1 MRWRK
6 RVLYAL
12 IAVLAVFVIGGL
24 VLASRFL
31 NSFRD
36 KNTSLGDVVGGIRN
50 PRGMFPDQS
59 RLTILLVGQDYN
71 HDNRGYISSR
81 NTRADTIMLLSIDLD
96 KKQTRACSI
105 PRDTYVLAPDG
116 KTGKINATYS
126 RGGIELLKGTLVSLL
141 GVQVDHHV
149 IIKADAVREIVDAVG
164 GVEVET
170 LDAMN
175 YDDNWGGLHV
185 HLPQGK
191 QRVDGKGA
199 EGFIRFR
206 EVNRFK
212 VDAEGNKTPIK
223 VVHSKEEGDFRRMA
237 RQQQLI
243 RSLISAASTPAN
255 VMKASSIIDTGFGQI
270 DTDFSRVQCLAL
282 ASLLK
287 GTSSQSMVSGTVPGK
302 DAKKNGVY
310 FYELDQEK
318 ANATVDWLIRWD
330 DKAMKKLI
338 RIGVK
343 NGTKISGVAKRLAE
357 QLTKKGYD
365 SSSMGN
371 APPATVTT
379 IFYEKAAYES
389 AAKEVQKLL
398 GAPSIQKNPKPNPN
412 GPEVQVVIGDDTAK
426 KIKLPTATSAQ

>member
-1 MRWRK
+1 
-6 RVLYAL
+6 
-12 IAVLAVFVIGGL
+12 VLAVVVIGG
-24 VLASRFL
+24 VTFASKIL

-36 KNTSLGDVVGGIRN
+36 KNTSLGDVIGGIRN
-50 PRGMFPDQS
+50 PRGMFPNQD

-71 HDNRGYISSR
+71 HDNRGYISSK
-81 NTRADTIMLLSIDLD
+81 NTRADTIMLLSVDLD

-126 RGGIELLKGTLVSLL
+126 RGGIDLLKGTILTLL
-141 GVQVDHHV
+141 GVQIDHHV

-170 LDAMN
+170 IDEMH

-185 HLPQGK
+185 HLPKGP

-243 RSLISAASTPAN
+243 RALMSAASSPSN
-255 VMKASSIIDTGFGQI
+255 VMKASSIIDTGFSQI
-270 DTDFSRVQCLAL
+270 DTDLSRVQCLAL

-287 GTSSQSMVSGTVPGK
+287 GTSGQSMVSGTVPGK

-310 FYELDQEK
+310 FYEIDQEK

-330 DKAMKKLI
+330 DKAMRKLI
-338 RIGVK
+338 RIGIK
-343 NGTKISGVAKRLAE
+343 NGTKISGVAKTLAE
-357 QLTKKGYD
+357 QLVKEGYD
-365 SSSMGN
+365 ASSLGN
-371 APPATVTT
+371 APPAVMTT
-379 IFYEKAAYES
+379 ILFDKASYES
-389 AAKEVQKLL
+389 AAKEVQRML
-398 GAPSIQKNPKPNPN
+398 GAPSVQKNPKPSLN
-412 GPEVQVVIGDDTAK
+412 GPEIQVVIGEDTAR
-426 KIKLPTATSAQ
+426 KIKPPTAASAE